1 MRCNSVK
8 SNFIQLSDISPS
20 SISNEKIGTVINL
33 FPLVSQYVD
42 AKLGLRVRIIPANVM
57 GSAIRR
63 YDPHRREL
71 LLNKKLKP
79 KQIEI
84 LYSANTR
91 QHARNKCVHL
101 CAYRYQ
107 VLYVI

>member
-1 MRCNSVK
+1 MLCEIWHISYEINPQVTCATISIVTQYIVYAIILHHIIFMLEDGARIK
-8 SNFIQLSDISPS
+8 MYTDI
-20 SISNEKIGTVINL
+20 
-33 FPLVSQYVD
+33 
-42 AKLGLRVRIIPANVM
+42 
-57 GSAIRR
+57 
-63 YDPHRREL
+63 H
-71 LLNKKLKP
+71 

-107 VLYVI
+107 VLYVL

>member
-1 MRCNSVK
+1 MLCEIWYISYEINPQVTCATVNIVTQYIVYAIILHYIIVMLEDGAR
-8 SNFIQLSDISPS
+8 IQMYTDI
-20 SISNEKIGTVINL
+20 
-33 FPLVSQYVD
+33 
-42 AKLGLRVRIIPANVM
+42 
-57 GSAIRR
+57 
-63 YDPHRREL
+63 H
-71 LLNKKLKP
+71 

-107 VLYVI
+107 VLYVL